1 MFIQCGLNNSV
12 QRFYW
17 DNKINPKEKPILVSS
32 AFSIQFFI
40 GVLVLIISS
49 CTLLLIS
56 NFYSI
61 QQILFS
67 WVSLAAAI
75 VLMVFKIW
83 FVYVLDITRL
93 HLAPYRFLI
102 ISLASRVF
110 KFDFRMLSCRNYW
123 LGFRWFFIC

>member
-17 DNKINPKEKPILVSS
+17 DDKINPKEKPILVSS

-49 CTLLLIS
+49 CTLLLLS

-67 WVSLAAAI
+67 WVSLGAAI

-93 HLAPYRFLI
+93 Q
-102 ISLASRVF
+102 SST
-110 KFDFRMLSCRNYW
+110 LSILDYFSCK
-123 LGFRWFFIC
+123 